1 MWLETLSGKF
11 RTAIAGRGPVVGWLA
26 LASLVSLALPWAA
39 GATDPAADFQQHCA
53 ECHGADRLGRM
64 GPALLPENLSRLR
77 KPQAIEVIAKG
88 RQQTQMKGFAD
99 RLSPEQIDGLV
110 QLIYTPLP
118 NVPHWGEAE
127 IRASLK
133 LETPADQLP
142 DKPAYQADMMNLF
155 IVVEMG
161 DSHVTV
167 LDGSRLEPIARFP
180 SHFALHGG
188 PKYSPDGRFVY
199 FASRDGWV
207 TKFDLYSL
215 KVVADVRAGINTRNL
230 AISGDGKTVA
240 VANYLPHT
248 LVLLDAETLAPIRVI
263 PAAGRNGT
271 SSRVSAVY
279 QAEPADSFVV
289 ALKDV
294 PEVWTINWT
303 DNPPPVFQGLVHS
316 HEPGQ
321 EEGLAEQGRFPIRRI
336 PLSEPL
342 DDFFFDP
349 GYEHLVGSARDG
361 GHGVVIYLYGG
372 KEIAQIPLPGLP
384 HLGSGITWSDQRGA
398 FIATPNLKEG
408 KVTVIDMKTWTVVRT
423 IDTKGPGIF
432 LRSHENTPYA
442 WVDNSFSKFRDTL
455 QIIDKR
461 TLEVV
466 AQVTP
471 EPGKTANHVEFSRDG
486 RYALVSVSD
495 DDGWLVVY
503 DAATFQ
509 EIKRLPMRKP
519 MGKYNLF
526 NKITRSGG
534 TSH

>member
-1 MWLETLSGKF
+1 MRLERLPRVLCLALLALLSG
-11 RTAIAGRGPVVGWLA
+11 PCLA
-26 LASLVSLALPWAA
+26 QASDA
-39 GATDPAADFQQHCA
+39 AADFQQYCA
-53 ECHGADRLGRM
+53 ECHGPDRLGRM

-77 KPQAIEVIAKG
+77 KPQAVQVIAKG

-99 RLSPEQIDGLV
+99 RLSAEQIDGLV
-110 QLIYTPLP
+110 QMIYTPLP
-118 NVPHWGEAE
+118 SEPEWGEAE

-133 LETPADQLP
+133 QETPADQLP
-142 DKPAYQADMMNLF
+142 DKPVYQADMMNLF

-161 DSHVTV
+161 DSHITV
-167 LDGSRLEPIARFP
+167 LDGTSFTPIARFP

-215 KVVADVRAGINTRNL
+215 KVVADVRAGINTRNI

-248 LVLLDAETLAPIRVI
+248 LVMLDAETLAPLKVI
-263 PAAGRNGT
+263 PAVSRSGV

-279 QAEPADSFVV
+279 QAEPRDSFVV

-294 PEVWTINWT
+294 PELWIINWT
-303 DNPPPVFQGLVHS
+303 EHPPEIFQGMVHS
-316 HEPGQ
+316 YEPGML
-321 EEGLAEQGRFPIRRI
+321 EAMADKGRFPIRHI
-336 PLSEPL
+336 ELNEPL

-349 GYEHLVGSARDG
+349 TYTYLVGSARDG
-361 GHGVVIYLYGG
+361 GHGVVVHLYVGR
-372 KEIAQIPLPGLP
+372 EIARIPLPGLP
-384 HLGSGITWSDQRGA
+384 HLGSGITWSDERGA
-398 FIATPNLKEG
+398 FMATPDLKDG
-408 KVTVIDMKTWTVVRT
+408 KVTVIDMKTWSVVKT
-423 IDTKGPGIF
+423 IDTLGPGIF
-432 LRSHENTPYA
+432 MRSHENTPYA
-442 WVDNSFSKFRDTL
+442 WVDNSFSKFKDTL

-461 TLEVV
+461 SLQVV
-466 AQVTP
+466 AQLTP

-486 RYALVSVSD
+486 KYALVSVSED
-495 DDGWLVVY
+495 EGWLVVY
-503 DAATFQ
+503 DAATLK
-509 EIKRLPMRKP
+509 EVKRLPMRKP
-519 MGKYNLF
+519 MGKYNVF

>member
-1 MWLETLSGKF
+1 MWLERLAVILAALVAVP
-11 RTAIAGRGPVVGWLA
+11 TAAAA
-26 LASLVSLALPWAA
+26 LD
-39 GATDPAADFQQHCA
+39 TAADFQQHCA

-64 GPALLPENLSRLR
+64 GPALLPENLARLR

-110 QLIYTPLP
+110 QMIYTPLP
-118 NVPHWGEAE
+118 TVPQWGEAE

-133 LETPADQLP
+133 QETPPDQLP
-142 DKPAYQADMMNLF
+142 DKPVYQADMMNLF

-167 LDGSRLEPIARFP
+167 LDGSKMEPIARFP

-230 AISGDGKTVA
+230 AISADGRTVA

-248 LVLLDAETLAPIRVI
+248 LVLLDAETLAPIRIV
-263 PAAGRNGT
+263 PAASREGV

-279 QAEPADSFVV
+279 QAEPANAFVV

-294 PEVWTINWT
+294 PELWTINWT
-303 DNPPPVFQGLVHS
+303 DAPPPVFQGLVHS
-316 HEPGQ
+316 YEPGL
-321 EEGLAEQGRFPIRRI
+321 EEGLAEPGRFPIRRI
-336 PLSEPL
+336 ALTEPL

-361 GHGVVIYLYGG
+361 GHGVVIYLYAGR
-372 KEIAQIPLPGLP
+372 EIAQIPLTGLP
-384 HLGSGITWSDQRGA
+384 HLGSGITWTDERGSFMA
-398 FIATPNLKEG
+398 SPNLKHG
-408 KVTVIDMKTWTVVRT
+408 KVSVIDMKTWTVVKT
-423 IDTKGPGIF
+423 IDTLGPGIF

-442 WVDNSFSKFRDTL
+442 WIDNSFSKAKDTL

-461 TLEVV
+461 SLEVV

-471 EPGKTANHVEFSRDG
+471 EPGKTANHVEFTRDG
-486 RYALVSVSD
+486 KYALISVSE
-495 DDGWLVVY
+495 DDGWLVIY
-503 DAATFQ
+503 DAATLK
-509 EIKRLPMRKP
+509 EVKRLPMRKP
-519 MGKYNLF
+519 MGKYNVF